1 MSTLEIVLLI
11 LGALIF
17 VISFVIPEKLSS
29 KKNGK
34 NEAPEGRGMPDVEPE
49 EIVARMKGEIT
60 MQVREAAAEA
70 AEDAAYET
78 RRNLEKLTNE
88 KMMALDDYAR
98 TVLSDVEKNHK
109 EVMFLYDML
118 NNKSV
123 EMKNLIRKAEST
135 KELKQSRPETK
146 GAEAL
151 KKDPLKDAN
160 RQEKAVPKLGRDV
173 AAAMFASESEEVSAP
188 ADRNDRVLE
197 LYHAGVAD
205 VEIAKKLGIGV
216 GEVRLVIGLAESQG
230 G

>member
-1 MSTLEIVLLI
+1 MSTLEIVLLV

-17 VISFVIPEKLSS
+17 IISFVVPEQLSS
-29 KKNGK
+29 KKKGK
-34 NEAPEGRGMPDVEPE
+34 GGAPEGPPMPDAE
-49 EIVARMKGEIT
+49 EIVARMRGEIT

-70 AEDAAYET
+70 AEDAGYET
-78 RRNLEKLTNE
+78 RRNLEKITNE
-88 KMMALDDYAR
+88 KMMALDDYAK
-98 TVLSDVEKNHK
+98 TVLSDIEKNHK

-118 NNKSV
+118 NNKAV

-135 KELKQSRPETK
+135 RDAAAKPEMK
-146 GAEAL
+146 SAAAP

-173 AAAMFASESEEVSAP
+173 AAAMFASETGEAADA
-188 ADRNDRVLE
+188 ADRNDRVLQ
-197 LYHAGVAD
+197 LYRAGEPD
-205 VEIAKKLGIGV
+205 VEIARRLGIGV

>member
-17 VISFVIPEKLSS
+17 IISFVIPEKLSS
-29 KKNGK
+29 KKGRN
-34 NEAPEGRGMPDVEPE
+34 AAAEGRAMPDVEVE

-70 AEDAAYET
+70 ADDAAYET
-78 RRNLEKLTNE
+78 RRNLEKITNE
-88 KMMALDDYAR
+88 KMMALDDYAK
-98 TVLSDVEKNHK
+98 TVLNDIEKNHK

-135 KELKQSRPETK
+135 KETIEPKSEVRHT
-146 GAEAL
+146 GAQR
-151 KKDPLKDAN
+151 KDPLKDAN

-173 AAAMFASESEEVSAP
+173 AAAMFASESEEAQG
-188 ADRNDRVLE
+188 AAERNDRVLE
-197 LYHAGVAD
+197 LYRAGEDD
-205 VEIAKKLGIGV
+205 VEIARRLGIGV